1 MEALESI
8 YDTEVATM
16 LSDRTGMSP
25 WIARAHSISL
35 VLLVAGFLIILC
47 TLWMISRL
55 VVNPIN
61 RLTEK
66 MTRLAHDD
74 LDVEITGLGRGEEIG
89 AIARALEVF
98 RRNSLASRDANWVKL
113 GVGEVGVELQTAQ
126 TPGEYA
132 QALVSQIAPR
142 IDAPIGVFFMWD
154 EAAGQ
159 LTLQGRGRLRQRGAQ
174 GHAGRRVRAGAGEA

>member
-1 MEALESI
+1 VEALESI

-16 LSDRTGMSP
+16 LSDRTGMSR

-66 MTRLAHDD
+66 MTRRSHDD

-113 GVGEVGVELQTAQ
+113 GVELQTAQ